1 MKRYK
6 LLLIG
11 LLIVGCDN
19 STNDKVDTDDKS
31 KSDKMFKLIKGAAKD
46 KLGKSKVD
54 CHQRCQDAFDF
65 LGWNLKSKGEE
76 IDTLFN
82 ECFQE
87 CIESSGDSPKSK

>member
-54 CHQRCQDAFDF
+54 CRKKCEDGFDF
-65 LGWNLKSKGEE
+65 LGWSRETKGEGL
-76 IDTLFN
+76 DSLFYQ
-82 ECFQE
+82 CVKE
-87 CIESSGDSPKSK
+87 CIGSSGDSLKTQ